1 MSSRNVIPDP
11 IVAGLARGWKVI
23 DGAREDK
30 DRDLSAGEAAEL
42 LEAAVDDH
50 VEAGGGLATVLP
62 ILQALADALRQSG
75 RPTEV
80 PSAYRRVIAAVGCPY
95 PLPDNLTD
103 KELREALPDPFRYE
117 DAIELQRL
125 NLEEVHSAYGHRHE
139 ATRQAIQHLLNTLQ
153 ATLTALGRD

>member
-1 MSSRNVIPDP
+1 M
-11 IVAGLARGWKVI
+11 AEGH
-23 DGAREDK
+23 
-30 DRDLSAGEAAEL
+30 AGEAAEL

-80 PSAYRRVIAAVGCPY
+80 PSAYRRVIAALGCHY
-95 PLPDNLTD
+95 PLPDNLTG

-125 NLEEVHSAYGHRHE
+125 NLEEVHSVYGHRHE